1 MKQTKLVVKVD
12 APKREKPF
20 VIDPATIDNVR
31 SCIDIWHT
39 PGTTITLEFKE
50 FEVESSNN

>member
-1 MKQTKLVVKVD
+1 MKQTKLVIKVVNPSCD
-12 APKREKPF
+12 EPT

-31 SCIDIWHT
+31 SCIDLWHF
-39 PGTTITLEFKE
+39 PGTTIILEFKE